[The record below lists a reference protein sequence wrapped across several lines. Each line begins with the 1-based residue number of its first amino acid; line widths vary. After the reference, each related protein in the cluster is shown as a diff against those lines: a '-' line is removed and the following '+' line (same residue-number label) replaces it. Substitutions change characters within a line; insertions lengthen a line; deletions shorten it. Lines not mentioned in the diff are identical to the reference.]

1 MNLSEKTRRL
11 LTLVVFVGAV
21 VSLLTYM
28 NLLPIDNTDIFNIF
42 WPLLLISGGLAT
54 IFEDSSFQNVF
65 VKIAGLIVLIAGIVA
80 LFNHLGEI
88 FG

>member
-1 MNLSEKTRRL
+1 MNFSEKSRRL

>member
-1 MNLSEKTRRL
+1 MNFSEKTRKL

-80 LFNHLGEI
+80 LFNHLGDI
-88 FG
+88 FS

>member
-1 MNLSEKTRRL
+1 MNFSEKSRRL

-54 IFEDSSFQNVF
+54 IFEDSSFQNIF
-65 VKIAGLIVLIAGIVA
+65 VKVAGFIILIAGIVA
-80 LFNHLGEI
+80 LFNHLGDI

>member
-1 MNLSEKTRRL
+1 MNFSEKSRRL

-80 LFNHLGEI
+80 LFNHLGDI

>member
-54 IFEDSSFQNVF
+54 IFEDSSFQNIF
-65 VKIAGLIVLIAGIVA
+65 VKIAGLIILIAGIVA
-80 LFNHLGEI
+80 LFNHLGDI

>member
-1 MNLSEKTRRL
+1 MNFSEKTRRL

-80 LFNHLGEI
+80 LFNHLGDI
-88 FG
+88 FS

>member
-1 MNLSEKTRRL
+1 MNFSEKSRRL

-54 IFEDSSFQNVF
+54 IFEESSFQNVF

>member
-1 MNLSEKTRRL
+1 MNFSEKSRRL

-54 IFEDSSFQNVF
+54 IFEDSSFQNIF
-65 VKIAGLIVLIAGIVA
+65 VKIAGLIILIAGIVA
-80 LFNHLGEI
+80 LFNHLGDI